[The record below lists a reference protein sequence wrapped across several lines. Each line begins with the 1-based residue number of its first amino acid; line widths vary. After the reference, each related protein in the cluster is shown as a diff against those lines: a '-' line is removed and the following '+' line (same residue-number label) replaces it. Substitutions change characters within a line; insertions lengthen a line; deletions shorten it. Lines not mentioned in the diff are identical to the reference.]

1 MLTRSKNSKQGN
13 QRRQRGF
20 GLVELLIAYL
30 LLHPGQTTIASREF
44 GITTQQTYTIARCYC
59 RQTSFKND
67 SLRMPSYITRE
78 RELRLA
84 QNIHQRILNRE
95 ALTVDDVR
103 QEIINQHIQERR
115 NASTRAEKLGLFSL
129 VNEFRSCL
137 PEPSS
142 QYIFNFVHRHNITF
156 SLQPCQEMRR
166 FEASFSSNIVQWFRC
181 VYQPTI
187 STGVRARSVFNMDE
201 TSVNWDIQQR
211 TAKQVGTRRGIC
223 IPSDNGAGHI
233 SMVPTISPG
242 SHQPPTLFIIGLL
255 KKVPETLLQLPA
267 AEDCQFDV
275 SDSGFMNLQL
285 FRRWTRMFCEWIRQ
299 QKRCN
304 YFQENERILLFLDG
318 HKSRMDETASQL
330 LTEEGVTAIIFPG
343 ALTHILQPLD
353 SIVFKQFRSQYKK
366 QLLRQTRQM
375 NKNKIIEQQMQKK
388 SRVPSLEAFEKRL
401 VCVQAAIDAYQ
412 MASTSS
418 NRISSFECTGIWPRV
433 PDRAS
438 NRNEV
443 TQDNDAPV
451 FPNGRSSGLG
461 TVSATILT
469 AVKRKRDLQTE
480 DEIETNQNQS
490 NGIKRRRENTSI
502 SVSNQTIESI
512 KDAIPTATKY
522 VSPSAKLPPVLL
534 PKEFI
539 ESLNKRPYKKN
550 NKEKAKSNIQ
560 TDLVLLTEQ
569 LEKDGLTIRNNRG
582 AGNCLFHAL
591 NDQLG
596 GIFHDVHILR
606 TMIVQNLLEHA
617 EQFREFFDEDESL
630 EEYAERMRAD
640 GEWGDGRLF
649 GSIAQLFNTRIEIYI
664 PGEPLFSEG
673 DSYQRTARLGF
684 IGNCHYV
691 SIRA

>member
-1 MLTRSKNSKQGN
+1 MKTRSKNSKQGS
-13 QRRQRGF
+13 QRRQQGF
-20 GLVELLIAYL
+20 GLIELLVAYL
-30 LLHPGQTTIASREF
+30 LLHPGQTTFASREF
-44 GITTQQTYTIARCYC
+44 GITTQQTYTIVRYYC

-84 QNIHQRILNRE
+84 QSIHQRILNRE

-115 NASTRAEKLGLFSL
+115 NASARAEKLGLFSL

-137 PEPSS
+137 PDPSS
-142 QYIFNFVHRHNITF
+142 QYVFNFVHRHNITF
-156 SLQPCQEMRR
+156 SLQQCQELRR
-166 FEASFSSNIVQWFRC
+166 YEASFSSNIDQWFRC
-181 VYQPTI
+181 VYQPAI
-187 STGVRARSVFNMDE
+187 STGVRARSIFNMNE

-211 TAKQVGTRRGIC
+211 TAKQVGTRRVIC
-223 IPSDNGAGHI
+223 ISSDNVAGHI

-242 SHQPPTLFIIGLL
+242 SGQPPTLFIIGLL
-255 KKVPETLLQLPA
+255 KKVPDTLLQLPA
-267 AEDCQFDV
+267 AEDCQFEV
-275 SDSGFMNLQL
+275 SDSGFMNMQL
-285 FRRWTRMFCEWIRQ
+285 FRRWTRIFCEWIRQ

-304 YFQENERILLFLDG
+304 YFYENERILLFLDG
-318 HKSRMDETASQL
+318 HKSRLDETASQL
-330 LTEEGVTAIIFPG
+330 LNEEGMTAIIFPG

-366 QLLRQTRQM
+366 QLLRQTRQI
-375 NKNKIIEQQMQKK
+375 NKNKIIEQQMKK
-388 SRVPSLEAFEKRL
+388 RSRVPSLDAFEKRL
-401 VCVQAAIDAYQ
+401 VYVQAAIDAYQ

-418 NRISSFECTGIWPRV
+418 NRISSFECTDIWPRV

-443 TQDNDAPV
+443 TQDNEAPV
-451 FPNGRSSGLG
+451 FPNGRYSGSG
-461 TVSATILT
+461 TISATIIT
-469 AVKRKRDLQTE
+469 ATKRKRGSQTD
-480 DEIETNQNQS
+480 DEIETNQNQR
-490 NGIKRRRENTSI
+490 NGIKRRRENTMI
-502 SVSNQTIESI
+502 SASNQTIEST
-512 KDAIPTATKY
+512 KDVTPTATTY
-522 VSPSAKLPPVLL
+522 VSPSAKLPPMLL
-534 PKEFI
+534 SKEFI
-539 ESLNKRPYKKN
+539 ESFNKRPYKKN
-550 NKEKAKSNIQ
+550 NREKAKSNIS
-560 TDLVLLTEQ
+560 TDLILLTEH
-569 LEKDGLTIRNNRG
+569 LEKDGFTIRNNRG

-606 TMIVQNLLEHA
+606 TMVVQNLLAHS

-630 EEYAERMRAD
+630 EDYMERMRTD

-649 GSIAQLFNTRIEIYI
+649 GSIEQLFNTRIEIYI

-673 DSYQRTARLGF
+673 DQYQRTVRLGF

-691 SIRA
+691 SI